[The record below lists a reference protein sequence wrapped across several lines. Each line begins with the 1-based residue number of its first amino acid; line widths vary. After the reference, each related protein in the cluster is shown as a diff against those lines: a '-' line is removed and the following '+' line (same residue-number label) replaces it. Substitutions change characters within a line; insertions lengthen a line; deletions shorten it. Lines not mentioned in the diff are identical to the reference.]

1 MILSYYKKV
10 ANNSAHT
17 NELNT
22 LNANIIAINKL
33 KNKNKRSDIG
43 ILHKQ
48 LVKTNSAQDHIK
60 EDLLKKNTVRN
71 LKTEGKIVN
80 KLNRNKDSFQV

>member
-10 ANNSAHT
+10 ANNSAYT

-33 KNKNKRSDIG
+33 KNKSKRADIG

-60 EDLLKKNTVRN
+60 EDLLKKIQYVI
-71 LKTEGKIVN
+71 LKLRGK
-80 KLNRNKDSFQV
+80 L